1 MSRFEKLELQ
11 LTFHF
16 PDFSIKL
23 QYSFSHLKMTL
34 KHTNTFINQYEQS
47 IPMSKNKR
55 VTISINNDIDLNF
68 RRLASSKMLFKTGWY
83 SKAIEEAMLLWIE
96 KEDK

>member
-1 MSRFEKLELQ
+1 MTSN
-11 LTFHF
+11 LT
-16 PDFSIKL
+16 K
-23 QYSFSHLKMTL
+23 
-34 KHTNTFINQYEQS
+34 TFINYYEQS
-47 IPMSKNKR
+47 ISMSKNKR

>member
-1 MSRFEKLELQ
+1 
-11 LTFHF
+11 
-16 PDFSIKL
+16 
-23 QYSFSHLKMTL
+23 
-34 KHTNTFINQYEQS
+34 
-47 IPMSKNKR
+47 MSKNKR

-83 SKAIEEAMLLWIE
+83 SKVVEEAMLLWIE